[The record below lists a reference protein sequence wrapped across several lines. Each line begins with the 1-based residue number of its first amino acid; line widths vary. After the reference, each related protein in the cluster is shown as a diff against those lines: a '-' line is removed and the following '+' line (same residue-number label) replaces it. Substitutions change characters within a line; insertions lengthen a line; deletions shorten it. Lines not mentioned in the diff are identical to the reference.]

1 MKLLKWVFVIL
12 FGLSLVGCVSKQPTE
27 ETPEEITY
35 KYTYDLSLENYSK
48 YITFRHHHLDRV
60 DADKQLE
67 VFFETKYPNGIM
79 VDVEATVLLQ
89 TEVTV
94 LGTTYHSDEFP
105 ISFTN
110 LAQASEV
117 LTYSGLKT
125 FLLVAVTEIS
135 GKVMTND
142 ETVAL
147 AEQASLTA
155 KQGLDT
161 MLEKYNQPYN
171 TLFTESYIHI
181 WESGVNTT
189 SFVKNT
195 FRAEPYY
202 SESIYSDLSG
212 TLMMEN
218 SDGDIDVYTLSQY
231 QTNQY
236 IQKQIV
242 IAKEDIEQVVDST
255 LYELDDSWEY
265 SIENGD
271 FVVRGPSDELFEAL
285 FMDEETLHAWQ
296 NTVRNQDIEITF
308 ADLDT
313 RLLVSVNLWVGLRRI
328 QIETYYTFNVFNPM
342 DPTSYTVLPPTSPV
356 LANQPT
362 GLTQPQKGYMLP
374 NEDYYY
380 QIEVTG
386 GTYVFELS
394 YPVNIEVYDAHD
406 NLVTEEAWYTYNHL
420 LGSLDKKYHLE
431 AGNYW
436 IKMNHNRQYL
446 INYEIKLNHLE
457 SLYESIGEASNS
469 DAFVDGYELDVEGK
483 FDEVFV
489 YYDAPNGGH
498 LIITQT
504 NGEDLPFMYAD
515 NQALTFNSFTCTIE
529 GRIEIRLVPGRNIIR
544 LLADNSLSI
553 SLQVEHYGTSY
564 IEPIELNESFGGYV
578 TNHDV
583 YRPFTYTL
591 TLLEDSTVRFEFM
604 YNTYFEL
611 VNNTFTASLLGD
623 NVDQSI
629 VVNSAVY
636 SYEINLLQGEYE
648 LQIPPNKTV
657 QVRVL
662 IVPKTT

>member
-202 SESIYSDLSG
+202 NESIYSDLSG
-212 TLMMEN
+212 MLMMEN
-218 SDGDIDVYTLSQY
+218 SDGDIDEYTLSQY

-328 QIETYYTFNVFNPM
+328 QIETYYTFNVFNPI
-342 DPTSYTVLPPTSPV
+342 DLETYHVLPVPNPV
-356 LANQPT
+356 LADESILLNKT
-362 GLTQPQKGYMLP
+362 YYGYIP
-374 NEDYYY
+374 PEAEYYY
-380 QIEVTG
+380 RLDVDGGFYQID
-386 GTYVFELS
+386 LS
-394 YPVNIEVYDAHD
+394 APALFQVYDSMG
-406 NLVTEEAWYTYNHL
+406 NL
-420 LGSLDKKYHLE
+420 
-431 AGNYW
+431 
-436 IKMNHNRQYL
+436 
-446 INYEIKLNHLE
+446 
-457 SLYESIGEASNS
+457 
-469 DAFVDGYELDVEGK
+469 
-483 FDEVFV
+483 
-489 YYDAPNGGH
+489 
-498 LIITQT
+498 
-504 NGEDLPFMYAD
+504 
-515 NQALTFNSFTCTIE
+515 
-529 GRIEIRLVPGRNIIR
+529 
-544 LLADNSLSI
+544 
-553 SLQVEHYGTSY
+553 
-564 IEPIELNESFGGYV
+564 IEPIPNMSHITYKITPGTYYV
-578 TNHDV
+578 MV
-583 YRPFTYTL
+583 YSERSY
-591 TLLEDSTVRFEFM
+591 
-604 YNTYFEL
+604 L
-611 VNNTFTASLLGD
+611 VNYQLKWTE
-623 NVDQSI
+623 
-629 VVNSAVY
+629 VNLS
-636 SYEINLLQGEYE
+636 
-648 LQIPPNKTV
+648 
-657 QVRVL
+657 
-662 IVPKTT
+662 